1 MKMRKFRLTSKN
13 GFSLVEMLV
22 ALFIIALV
30 ILGGGMFFFQSRVYT
45 LREAHRRAA
54 VLVASGKLEELKAT
68 NYDDIGSTTEEVD
81 VDNLSKDSTP
91 APTMITVVEYVP
103 DGDNPEAY
111 KKVKVTV
118 SWSDRPS
125 DTVSLTTL
133 IAPR

>member
-1 MKMRKFRLTSKN
+1 MRKFRLTSKN

-45 LREAHRRAA
+45 VREARRRAA